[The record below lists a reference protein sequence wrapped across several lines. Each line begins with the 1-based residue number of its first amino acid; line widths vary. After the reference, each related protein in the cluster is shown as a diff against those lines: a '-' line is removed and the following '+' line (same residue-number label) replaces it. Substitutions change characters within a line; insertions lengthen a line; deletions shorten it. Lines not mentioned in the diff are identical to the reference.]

1 MIEILKE
8 IANKS
13 YSPYSNFKV
22 AVILEMK
29 NGEYI
34 SGTNI
39 ENSSFPLSM
48 CAERVAIGVAIMR
61 GLDFNNII
69 NVHVYSP
76 NANFILVP
84 CGGCRQVMTEHL
96 NLETNIIMY
105 SNDGKI
111 VTKTLDELIPLS
123 FIAKDILGKN

>member
-61 GLDFNNII
+61 GLDFNN
-69 NVHVYSP
+69 
-76 NANFILVP
+76 
-84 CGGCRQVMTEHL
+84 
-96 NLETNIIMY
+96 
-105 SNDGKI
+105 
-111 VTKTLDELIPLS
+111 
-123 FIAKDILGKN
+123 